1 MSQRTLK
8 ALALAAA
15 GALAFTIVGVPA
27 ANGAATE
34 VVDPV
39 DDSSE
44 ECSIPEGRAPHPSL
58 QLQPHSTA
66 LAPGQSI
73 AVEPVGYE
81 NPRENSSYL
90 TWESTNESVATVD
103 PNGVVTALTPGDAQV
118 SASYKWAHNV
128 TDTVRVQV
136 RSVSE
141 ETGIELP
148 ESTLT
153 VAGGRQLL
161 VNALLA
167 PSLQGSHVS
176 WALDSSSVGTLTTE
190 EDRPT
195 ATVHATRGPASATLT
210 ATVTTPAGEVK
221 VASTVIDVRPPST
234 DDYVISDGVLT
245 KYTGEAT
252 DIAIPD
258 GVTVIGEK
266 AFDKTYVEHVWV
278 PASVQELKYRAFAS
292 SELRT
297 ITFQDDDQHPSQLR
311 RIEGSVFEFTGVEA
325 LVLPRSV
332 EQLAPSAFDH
342 MGLLRSLHVGPKVEM
357 GSLSANVARFGC
369 LSHIEVDADN
379 PNYETVDGVLYT
391 KDHTHLVLFPTR
403 MDIGG
408 SYAVL
413 EGTQAIDDY
422 GLVETNFS
430 SITLPSTL
438 RSIGEWGMAG
448 NKFLTSIEL
457 PDGLTT
463 IGDFAF
469 EGCVNVNNIVIP
481 DSLQVANGFGDL
493 GMETLVFGT
502 QIKEMKT
509 YDMFVRQT
517 PRLVVRG
524 GVNGLFKHDG
534 KAGGKRGESAFFGE
548 GMRSIS
554 YLDVVPRFVI
564 LPSTLTTFD
573 LDSTGN
579 REFRGDTHVY
589 VAGAEGSQAWS
600 VARDSMV
607 AAGYDVSQLHSFVPA
622 SLALSG
628 SGVAE
633 AGANYTMKP
642 PSGAPATV
650 TATVAG
656 GVPSGRQVRVVQ
668 IGADGHES
676 VLQDWSDMPQD
687 DGADSASMGITVTP
701 SSEDIHLR
709 VDARDA
715 SYLVTS
721 TNLAMAAAPTP
732 APEPT
737 VDPTPAPDPTVDP
750 VPTPAPTPAPTPT
763 PDPTPAPEPTPAPTP
778 DPTPAPTPDP
788 TPAPDPTPEPTPE
801 PTPDPTP
808 APEPDP
814 APTPQGGAWI
824 SDSVG
829 WWYRYADGSYPAGQT
844 VQIGSS
850 IYRFGADGY
859 MRTGWVSESGAWFYH
874 DASGAQASGWVK
886 DGGSWYYLDP
896 ATGRMVTGWLLDGS
910 TWYYLRSSGAMATG
924 WVKDGSTWYYLMPSG
939 AMATGWLLDGS
950 TWYYLTPSG
959 AMATGWVKDGST
971 WYYLRSSG
979 AMATGWLMDGGSWYY
994 LSTDSGAMY
1003 TGGHWIGWTWYNF
1016 NESGQWNG

>member
-1 MSQRTLK
+1 MLQPPLESAVTAQRGGGCK
-8 ALALAAA
+8 IP
-15 GALAFTIVGVPA
+15 F
-27 ANGAATE
+27 
-34 VVDPV
+34 DPET
-39 DDSSE
+39 D
-44 ECSIPEGRAPHPSL
+44 PSL

-73 AVEPVGYE
+73 AVEPVNYK
-81 NPRENSSYL
+81 NLREDSDNL

-103 PNGVVTALTPGDAQV
+103 PNGVITALTPGDAQV

-153 VAGGRQLL
+153 VADGRQLL

-167 PSLQGSHVS
+167 PSLQGSQVS

-258 GVTVIGEK
+258 GVTVIGKK
-266 AFDKTYVEHVWV
+266 AFEGTYVEHVWV
-278 PASVQELKYRAFAS
+278 PASVQVLGSAAFRGS
-292 SELRT
+292 GLRT
-297 ITFQDDDQHPSQLR
+297 ITFQDDDQHPSQLK
-311 RIEGSVFEFTGVEA
+311 RIEGRVFSYTKVEA
-325 LVLPRSV
+325 LALPRSV
-332 EQLAPSAFDH
+332 EQLEQDALRD
-342 MGLLRSLHVGPKVEM
+342 MELLKSLHVGPKVEM
-357 GSLSANVARFGC
+357 GSLSNDRLAFRC

-379 PNYETVDGVLYT
+379 PNYETVNGVLYT

-403 MDIGG
+403 MDIGS

-413 EGTQAIDDY
+413 EGTQEIDDY
-422 GLVETNFS
+422 ALVDTNLS
-430 SITLPSTL
+430 SVTLPSTL
-438 RSIGEWGMAG
+438 RSIGKSGMWG
-448 NKFLTSIEL
+448 NNFLTSINL

-463 IGDFAF
+463 IGDYAF
-469 EGCVNVNNIVIP
+469 QGCAKLNNIVIP

-493 GMETLVFGT
+493 RAETLVFGT
-502 QIKEMKT
+502 QIKEMMT
-509 YDMFVRQT
+509 WDSFERQT
-517 PRLVVRG
+517 PHLVVRG
-524 GVNGLFKHDG
+524 GVNGLFEHDG
-534 KAGGKRGESAFFGE
+534 TAGGNRGESAFFGE
-548 GMRSIS
+548 GMTSIS
-554 YLDVVPRFVI
+554 YMGVVPRFVI
-564 LPSTLTTFD
+564 LPSTLTTFG
-573 LDSTGN
+573 LDRNGN

-589 VAGAEGSQAWS
+589 VAGVEGSQAWT

-607 AAGYDVSQLHSFVPA
+607 AAGYDVSQLHSFAPA
-622 SLALSG
+622 SLTLSG

-633 AGANYTMKP
+633 AGADYAMKP

-650 TATVAG
+650 TATVAS

-721 TNLAMAAAPTP
+721 TDLAIIGTP
-732 APEPT
+732 
-737 VDPTPAPDPTVDP
+737 V
-750 VPTPAPTPAPTPT
+750 PT
-763 PDPTPAPEPTPAPTP
+763 PDPTPTPAPTP

-788 TPAPDPTPEPTPE
+788 TPAPTPAPDPTPAPTPDPTPAPTPDPTPAPTPDPTPAPTPDPTPAPTPDPTPAPTPDPTPE

-808 APEPDP
+808 EPTPDP
-814 APTPQGGAWI
+814 APRGGAWL

-829 WWYRYADGSYPAGQT
+829 WWYRYADGSYPAGQA
-844 VQIGSS
+844 VRIGNST
-850 IYRFGADGY
+850 YRFGADGY
-859 MRTGWVSESGAWFYH
+859 MRTGWVSEDGAWFYH

-886 DGGSWYYLDP
+886 DGSSWYYLDP
-896 ATGRMVTGWLLDGS
+896 ATGRMATGWIKDGS
-910 TWYYLRSSGAMATG
+910 TWYYLTPSGAMATG

-939 AMATGWLLDGS
+939 AMATGWVKDGS

-1003 TGGHWIGWTWYNF
+1003 TGGHWIGWKWYYF

>member
-1 MSQRTLK
+1 M
-8 ALALAAA
+8 
-15 GALAFTIVGVPA
+15 
-27 ANGAATE
+27 
-34 VVDPV
+34 
-39 DDSSE
+39 
-44 ECSIPEGRAPHPSL
+44 
-58 QLQPHSTA
+58 
-66 LAPGQSI
+66 
-73 AVEPVGYE
+73 
-81 NPRENSSYL
+81 
-90 TWESTNESVATVD
+90 
-103 PNGVVTALTPGDAQV
+103 
-118 SASYKWAHNV
+118 
-128 TDTVRVQV
+128 
-136 RSVSE
+136 SE

-195 ATVHATRGPASATLT
+195 ATVHATRGPASAKLT

-221 VASTVIDVRPPST
+221 VASTVVDVRPSST

-245 KYTGEAT
+245 KYRGEAT

-258 GVTVIGEK
+258 GVTVIGSN

-278 PASVQELKYRAFAS
+278 PASVQELGSDAFRGS
-292 SELRT
+292 RLRT
-297 ITFQDDDQHPSQLR
+297 ITFQDDDQHPSQLK
-311 RIEGSVFEFTGVEA
+311 RIESSAFVFTGVEA

-332 EQLAPSAFDH
+332 EQLNPGAFHH
-342 MGLLRSLHVGPKVEM
+342 MGLLKSLHVGPKVEM
-357 GSLSANVARFGC
+357 GSLSASPVTFRC
-369 LSHIEVDADN
+369 LSHVEVDADN
-379 PNYETVDGVLYT
+379 PNYETVNGVLYT
-391 KDHTHLVLFPTR
+391 KDHTHLVLFPRR
-403 MDIGG
+403 MDIGS

-413 EGTQAIDDY
+413 EGTQAIDDFA
-422 GLVETNFS
+422 LSDTNLS

-438 RSIGEWGMAG
+438 LSIGEGGMMG
-448 NKFLTSIEL
+448 NEFLTSIDL

-463 IGDFAF
+463 IGGGAFAD
-469 EGCVNVNNIVIP
+469 CTKLNNIVIP
-481 DSLQVANGFGDL
+481 DSLQVANGFGEL
-493 GMETLVFGT
+493 GVETLVFGT
-502 QIKEMKT
+502 QIKEMTT
-509 YDMFVRQT
+509 YDWHTRQT
-517 PRLVVRG
+517 PHLVVRG
-524 GVNGLFKHDG
+524 GVDGTFVYNGYNG
-534 KAGGKRGESAFFGE
+534 TAAGERGESAFFGE

-554 YLDVVPRFVI
+554 YTGIPPRFII
-564 LPSTLTTFD
+564 LPSTLTTFALSD
-573 LDSTGN
+573 LN
-579 REFRGDTHVY
+579 NWEFRGDTHVY
-589 VAGAEGSQAWS
+589 VAGTEGSHAWS
-600 VARDSMV
+600 VAK
-607 AAGYDVSQLHSFVPA
+607 AAMAAGGYDVSQLHSFAPA
-622 SLALSG
+622 SLTLSG

-633 AGANYTMKP
+633 AGADYAMKP

-668 IGADGHES
+668 IGADGAES

-721 TNLAMAAAPTP
+721 TNLAIIGT
-732 APEPT
+732 
-737 VDPTPAPDPTVDP
+737 P
-750 VPTPAPTPAPTPT
+750 VPTPDPTPTPAPT
-763 PDPTPAPEPTPAPTP
+763 PDPTPAPEPTPAPDPTPAPTPDPTPAPTPAPDPTPAPTPAPDPTPAPTPDPTPTPAPTP

-788 TPAPDPTPEPTPE
+788 TPAPTPDPTPA

-808 APEPDP
+808 APTP
-814 APTPQGGAWI
+814 APAPRGGAWI

-829 WWYRYADGSYPAGQT
+829 WWYRYADGSYPAGQA
-844 VQIGSS
+844 VRIGNST
-850 IYRFGADGY
+850 YRFGADGY
-859 MRTGWVSESGAWFYH
+859 MRTGWVSEDGAWFYH
-874 DASGAQASGWVK
+874 DASGAQVSGWVK
-886 DGGSWYYLDP
+886 DGSSWYYLDP
-896 ATGRMVTGWLLDGS
+896 ATGRMVTGWLLDGL
-910 TWYYLRSSGAMATG
+910 TWYYLTPSGAMATG
-924 WVKDGSTWYYLMPSG
+924 WVK
-939 AMATGWLLDGS
+939 DGS

-959 AMATGWVKDGST
+959 AMATGWVKDGSTWYYLRSSGAMATGWLKDGST

-1003 TGGHWIGWTWYNF
+1003 TGGHWIGWKWYYF

>member
-1 MSQRTLK
+1 MSQRILK

-34 VVDPV
+34 DIDPV
-39 DDSSE
+39 GYRSA
-44 ECSIPEGRAPHPSL
+44 ECKISRDPAPYPFW

-73 AVEPVGYE
+73 VIEPVDFE
-81 NPRENSSYL
+81 NPHPDSAPVTWKSSD
-90 TWESTNESVATVD
+90 ESVATVD
-103 PNGVVTALTPGDAQV
+103 ANGVVTALTPGDAQV
-118 SASYKWAHNV
+118 SATYGDMEV
-128 TDTVRVQV
+128 ITDTVRIQV

-148 ESTLT
+148 ESALT

-221 VASTVIDVRPPST
+221 VASAVVDVRPPST

-258 GVTVIGEK
+258 GVTVIGEE
-266 AFDKTYVEHVWV
+266 AFERTYVEHVWV
-278 PASVQELKYRAFAS
+278 PASVQELKYSAFS
-292 SELRT
+292 GSRLRT
-297 ITFQDDDQHPSQLR
+297 ITFQDDDQHPSQLK
-311 RIEGSVFEFTGVEA
+311 RIEGIAFDYTRVEA

-332 EQLAPSAFDH
+332 EQLEEGAFSG
-342 MGLLRSLHVGPKVEM
+342 MGLLKSLHVGPKVEM
-357 GSLSANVARFGC
+357 GSLSADPLAFRC
-369 LSHIEVDADN
+369 LSHVEVDADN
-379 PNYETVDGVLYT
+379 PNYETVNGVLYT
-391 KDHTHLVLFPTR
+391 KDHTHLVLFPRR

-408 SYAVL
+408 SYAVV
-413 EGTQAIDDY
+413 EGTQVIDDY
-422 GLVETNFS
+422 ALLDTNLS

-438 RSIGEWGMAG
+438 LSIGKRGMAG
-448 NKFLTSIEL
+448 NAFLTSIDL

-463 IGDFAF
+463 IEDGAFA
-469 EGCVNVNNIVIP
+469 GCTKLNNIVIP

-493 GMETLVFGT
+493 EMETLVFGT

-509 YDMFVRQT
+509 YDSPVRQT
-517 PRLVVRG
+517 PHLVVRG
-524 GVNGLFKHDG
+524 GVNGSFMHTGTADD
-534 KAGGKRGESAFFGE
+534 KRGESAFFGE
-548 GMRSIS
+548 GMTSIS
-554 YLDVVPRFVI
+554 YRGIAPRFII
-564 LPSTLTTFD
+564 LPSTLTTFY
-573 LDSTGN
+573 LGGYN
-579 REFRGDTHVY
+579 NWEFPGDTHVY
-589 VAGAEGSQAWS
+589 VAGTEGSHAWS
-600 VARDSMV
+600 VAKAAMV
-607 AAGYDVSQLHSFVPA
+607 AGGYDVSQLHSYSSA
-622 SLALSG
+622 SLTLSG

-668 IGADGHES
+668 IGTDGAES
-676 VLQDWSDMPQD
+676 VLQDWTDMPD
-687 DGADSASMGITVTP
+687 SEADTASMDVTVTP
-701 SSEDIHLR
+701 AVTDVHLR
-709 VDARDA
+709 IDARDA
-715 SYLVTS
+715 SYLVAS
-721 TNLAMAAAPTP
+721 ANLTMSAAPTP

-737 VDPTPAPDPTVDP
+737 VDPTPAPEPTVDP
-750 VPTPAPTPAPTPT
+750 VPTPAPEPT
-763 PDPTPAPEPTPAPTP
+763 PDPTPAPEPTPLSG
-778 DPTPAPTPDP
+778 
-788 TPAPDPTPEPTPE
+788 
-801 PTPDPTP
+801 
-808 APEPDP
+808 
-814 APTPQGGAWI
+814 QWV
-824 SDSVG
+824 SDSIG
-829 WWYRYADGSYPAGQT
+829 WWYRYADGSYPAG
-844 VQIGSS
+844 VSVRIGDSV
-850 IYRFGADGY
+850 YRFDARGY
-859 MRTGWVSESGAWFYH
+859 MRTGWVSEDGAWFYH
-874 DASGAQASGWVK
+874 HASGAQASGWVK
-886 DGGSWYYLDP
+886 DGSSWYYLDP
-896 ATGRMVTGWLLDGS
+896 ATGRMATGWLLDGS
-910 TWYYLRSSGAMATG
+910 TWYYLTSSGAMVTG

-950 TWYYLTPSG
+950 TWYYLMPSG

-994 LSTDSGAMY
+994 LSTNSGAMY
-1003 TGGHWIGWTWYNF
+1003 TGGHWIGWTWYDF
-1016 NESGQWNG
+1016 ADSGRLMS

>member
-44 ECSIPEGRAPHPSL
+44 GCWIPHDPDTYPSL

-118 SASYKWAHNV
+118 SASYEGASDV

-148 ESTLT
+148 ESALT

-221 VASTVIDVRPPST
+221 VASTVVDVRPPST

-245 KYTGEAT
+245 EYRGEAT

-258 GVTVIGEK
+258 GVTVIGEE
-266 AFDKTYVEHVWV
+266 AFERTYVEHVWV

-311 RIEGSVFEFTGVEA
+311 RIEGGVFSYTRVEA

-332 EQLAPSAFDH
+332 EQFAQSAFYG

-357 GSLSANVARFGC
+357 GWLSANVDRLGC

-391 KDHTHLVLFPTR
+391 KDHTHLVLFPRR
-403 MDIGG
+403 MDNGG
-408 SYAVL
+408 SYAVV
-413 EGTQAIDDY
+413 EGTQVIDDY
-422 GLVETNFS
+422 ALSGTHFS

-438 RSIGEWGMAG
+438 RSIGKSGMAG
-448 NKFLTSIEL
+448 NKFLTSINL

-463 IGDFAF
+463 IGDHAFA
-469 EGCVNVNNIVIP
+469 GCTKLNNIVIP
-481 DSLQVANGFGDL
+481 ESLQVANGFGDL
-493 GMETLVFGT
+493 GVETLVFGT

-509 YDMFVRQT
+509 RDFYMRQT

-524 GVNGLFKHDG
+524 GVNGLFKHTGSAD
-534 KAGGKRGESAFFGE
+534 GKRGESAFFGE
-548 GMRSIS
+548 GMTSIS
-554 YLDVVPRFVI
+554 YSDVVPRFVI

-573 LDSTGN
+573 LDSNGN

-589 VAGAEGSQAWS
+589 VAGTEGSQAWT
-600 VARDSMV
+600 VAKDSMV
-607 AAGYDVSQLHSFVPA
+607 AAGYDVSQLHSFAPA

-633 AGANYTMKP
+633 AGADYAMKP

-650 TATVAG
+650 TATVAD

-676 VLQDWSDMPQD
+676 VLQDWTDMPD
-687 DGADSASMGITVTP
+687 SEADTASMDVTVTP
-701 SSEDIHLR
+701 AVTDVHLR
-709 VDARDA
+709 IDARDA
-715 SYLVTS
+715 SYLVAS
-721 TNLAMAAAPTP
+721 ANLTMSAAPTP

-737 VDPTPAPDPTVDP
+737 VDPVPTPAPEPT
-750 VPTPAPTPAPTPT
+750 PTPAPTPAP
-763 PDPTPAPEPTPAPTP
+763 DPTPAPTP

-788 TPAPDPTPEPTPE
+788 TPAPTPDPTPA

-808 APEPDP
+808 APTPEPDP
-814 APTPQGGAWI
+814 APTPQGGSWI

-829 WWYRYADGSYPAGQT
+829 WWYRYADGTYPVSQT

-859 MRTGWVSESGAWFYH
+859 MRTGWVSESGSWFYH

-910 TWYYLRSSGAMATG
+910 TWYYLTPSGAMATG

-950 TWYYLTPSG
+950 TWYYLMPSG

-1003 TGGHWIGWTWYNF
+1003 TGGHWIGWKWYYF

>member
-39 DDSSE
+39 GYRSA
-44 ECSIPEGRAPHPSL
+44 ECKIPFDPDTDPSL

-73 AVEPVGYE
+73 AVEPVNYK
-81 NPRENSSYL
+81 NTREDSDNL

-103 PNGVVTALTPGDAQV
+103 PNGVITALTPGDAQV

-210 ATVTTPAGEVK
+210 ATVTTPTGEVK
-221 VASTVIDVRPPST
+221 VASTVVDVRPSST

-258 GVTVIGEK
+258 GVTVIGSN
-266 AFDKTYVEHVWV
+266 AFENTYVEHVWV
-278 PASVQELKYRAFAS
+278 PASVQVLGSNAFS
-292 SELRT
+292 GSRLRT
-297 ITFQDDDQHPSQLR
+297 ITFQDDDQHPSQLT
-311 RIEGSVFEFTGVEA
+311 RIGGGAFLFTGVEA

-332 EQLAPSAFDH
+332 EQLEQDALSG
-342 MGLLRSLHVGPKVEM
+342 MGLLKSLHVGPKVEM
-357 GSLSANVARFGC
+357 GSLSVHPEVFRC
-369 LSHIEVDADN
+369 LSHVEVDADN

-391 KDHTHLVLFPTR
+391 KDHTHLVLFPRR

-408 SYAVL
+408 SYAVV
-413 EGTQAIDDY
+413 EGTQVIDDFALSY
-422 GLVETNFS
+422 THLS

-438 RSIGEWGMAG
+438 LSIGTGGMQG
-448 NKFLTSIEL
+448 NEFLTSIEL

-463 IGDFAF
+463 IGSGAFA
-469 EGCVNVNNIVIP
+469 GCTKLNNIAIP
-481 DSLQVANGFGDL
+481 DSLQVANGFDEL
-493 GMETLVFGT
+493 GVETLVFGT

-509 YDMFVRQT
+509 DDWRERQT

-524 GVNGLFKHDG
+524 GVNGSFEHAG
-534 KAGGKRGESAFFGE
+534 TAGGKRGESAFFGE
-548 GMRSIS
+548 GMTSIA
-554 YLDVVPRFVI
+554 YWTTPPRFII
-564 LPSTLTTFD
+564 LPSTLTTFV
-573 LDSTGN
+573 LNPYNNG
-579 REFRGDTHVY
+579 RFRGDTHVY
-589 VAGAEGSQAWS
+589 VAGTEGSHAWS
-600 VARDSMV
+600 VAK
-607 AAGYDVSQLHSFVPA
+607 AAMAAGGYDVSQLHSFVPA
-622 SLALSG
+622 SLTLSG

-633 AGANYTMKP
+633 AGADYAMKP

-650 TATVAG
+650 TATVAS

-676 VLQDWSDMPQD
+676 VLQDWTDMPD
-687 DGADSASMGITVTP
+687 SEADTASMDVTVTP
-701 SSEDIHLR
+701 AVTDVHLR
-709 VDARDA
+709 IDARDA
-715 SYLVTS
+715 SYLVAS
-721 TNLAMAAAPTP
+721 ANLTMAAAPTP

-737 VDPTPAPDPTVDP
+737 PAPD
-750 VPTPAPTPAPTPT
+750 
-763 PDPTPAPEPTPAPTP
+763 PTPAPTP

-788 TPAPDPTPEPTPE
+788 TPAPTPDPTPA

-808 APEPDP
+808 APTPDP
-814 APTPQGGAWI
+814 TPEPTPAPAPRGGAWI

-829 WWYRYADGSYPAGQT
+829 WWYRYADGSYPAGQA
-844 VQIGSS
+844 VRIGNST
-850 IYRFGADGY
+850 YRFGADGY
-859 MRTGWVSESGAWFYH
+859 MRTGWVSEDGSWFYH
-874 DASGAQASGWVK
+874 DASGAQVSGWVR
-886 DGGSWYYLDP
+886 DGSSWYYLDP

-924 WVKDGSTWYYLMPSG
+924 WVKDGSTWYYLMSSG
-939 AMATGWLLDGS
+939 AMATGWLKDGS
-950 TWYYLTPSG
+950 TWYYLRSSG
-959 AMATGWVKDGST
+959 AMATGWLKDGST

-1003 TGGHWIGWTWYNF
+1003 TGGHWIGWKWYNF

>member
-44 ECSIPEGRAPHPSL
+44 GCWIPHDPDFYPSL

-73 AVEPVGYE
+73 AVEPVGDE
-81 NPRENSSYL
+81 NPRENSDYL

-118 SASYKWAHNV
+118 SAIYEGASDV

-148 ESTLT
+148 ESALT
-153 VAGGRQLL
+153 VAGGRHLL

-167 PSLQGSHVS
+167 PSLQGSQVS
-176 WALDSSSVGTLTTE
+176 WALDSPSVGTLTTE

-221 VASTVIDVRPPST
+221 VASTVVEVRPPST

-245 KYTGEAT
+245 KYRGEAT

-258 GVTVIGEK
+258 GVTVIDSN

-297 ITFQDDDQHPSQLR
+297 ITFQDDDQHPSQLK
-311 RIEGSVFEFTGVEA
+311 RIEGGVFSYTRVEA

-332 EQLAPSAFDH
+332 EQFAQSAFYG

-357 GSLSANVARFGC
+357 GSLSANVDRLGC
-369 LSHIEVDADN
+369 LSHLEVDADN

-391 KDHTHLVLFPTR
+391 KDHTHLVLFPRR
-403 MDIGG
+403 MDNGG
-408 SYAVL
+408 SYAVV
-413 EGTQAIDDY
+413 EGTQVIDDY
-422 GLVETNFS
+422 ALWGTNFS

-438 RSIGEWGMAG
+438 RSIGKSGMAG
-448 NKFLTSIEL
+448 NKFLTSINL

-463 IGDFAF
+463 IGDNAF
-469 EGCVNVNNIVIP
+469 VGCTKLNNIVIP
-481 DSLQVANGFGDL
+481 DSLQVANGFDDL
-493 GMETLVFGT
+493 GVETLVFGT

-509 YDMFVRQT
+509 HDSLVRQT

-524 GVNGLFKHDG
+524 GVDGTFEHTGLGD
-534 KAGGKRGESAFFGE
+534 GKRGESAFFGE
-548 GMRSIS
+548 GMTSIS
-554 YLDVVPRFVI
+554 YLGVVPRFVI
-564 LPSTLTTFD
+564 LPSTLTTFG
-573 LDSTGN
+573 LDRTEN

-589 VAGAEGSQAWS
+589 VAGTEGSHAWS
-600 VARDSMV
+600 VAKAAML
-607 AAGYDVSQLHSFVPA
+607 AAGYDESQLHSFAPA
-622 SLALSG
+622 SLTLSG

-633 AGANYTMKP
+633 AGANYTMTP

-650 TATVAG
+650 TATVAS

-701 SSEDIHLR
+701 AVTDVHLR
-709 VDARDA
+709 IDARDA
-715 SYLVTS
+715 SYLVAS
-721 TNLAMAAAPTP
+721 ANLTIIGTP
-732 APEPT
+732 
-737 VDPTPAPDPTVDP
+737 V
-750 VPTPAPTPAPTPT
+750 PT

-788 TPAPDPTPEPTPE
+788 TPTPAPTPD

-808 APEPDP
+808 APEPSPEP
-814 APTPQGGAWI
+814 APEPSPDPTPVPQGGAWI

-829 WWYRYADGSYPAGQT
+829 WWYRYADGTYPVSQT
-844 VQIGSS
+844 VRIGDSM
-850 IYRFGADGY
+850 YRFDARGY

-886 DGGSWYYLDP
+886 DGSSWYYLDP
-896 ATGRMVTGWLLDGS
+896 ATGRMVTGWLKDGTS
-910 TWYYLRSSGAMATG
+910 WYYL
-924 WVKDGSTWYYLMPSG
+924 DP
-939 AMATGWLLDGS
+939 
-950 TWYYLTPSG
+950 
-959 AMATGWVKDGST
+959 
-971 WYYLRSSG
+971 SSG
-979 AMATGWLMDGGSWYY
+979 AMATGWLKDGASWYY
-994 LSTDSGAMY
+994 LDPSSGSMATGWVQVGSTWYYLNGAGDMATGWLKDGASWYYLDPSNGAMA
-1003 TGGHWIGWTWYNF
+1003 TGWLQISGTWYHF
-1016 NESGQWNG
+1016 STSGQLIG

>member
-34 VVDPV
+34 DIDPV
-39 DDSSE
+39 AYRSA
-44 ECSIPEGRAPHPSL
+44 ECKIPFDPETDPSL

-73 AVEPVGYE
+73 AVEPVNYK
-81 NPRENSSYL
+81 NLREDSDNL

-103 PNGVVTALTPGDAQV
+103 PNGVITALTPGDAQV
-118 SASYKWAHNV
+118 TASYKWDRDI

-221 VASTVIDVRPPST
+221 VASTVVDVRPPST

-258 GVTVIGEK
+258 GVTVIDSD

-278 PASVQELKYRAFAS
+278 PASVQVLRSWAFGN

-297 ITFQDDDQHPSQLR
+297 VTFQDDDQHPSQLK
-311 RIEGSVFEFTGVEA
+311 RIEWGAFGYTRVEA

-332 EQLAPSAFDH
+332 EQLEQGAFFS
-342 MGLLRSLHVGPKVEM
+342 MEFLKSLHVGPKVEM
-357 GSLSANVARFGC
+357 GSLSAVAYSC
-369 LSHIEVDADN
+369 LSHVEVDADN

-391 KDHTHLVLFPTR
+391 KDHKHLVFFPTR
-403 MDIGG
+403 MDIGS

-413 EGTQAIDDY
+413 EGTQEIDDY
-422 GLVETNFS
+422 ALVDTNLS

-438 RSIGEWGMAG
+438 RSIGERGMAG
-448 NKFLTSIEL
+448 NKFLTSINL

-463 IGDFAF
+463 IGDHAFA
-469 EGCVNVNNIVIP
+469 GCTKLNNIVIP
-481 DSLQVANGFGDL
+481 DSLQVANGFDDL

-509 YDMFVRQT
+509 YDFVRQT

-524 GVNGLFKHDG
+524 GVDG
-534 KAGGKRGESAFFGE
+534 TFEHTGSPYGKRGESAFFGE
-548 GMRSIS
+548 GMTSIS
-554 YLDVVPRFVI
+554 YRGIAPRFII

-579 REFRGDTHVY
+579 RELRGDTHVY
-589 VAGAEGSQAWS
+589 VAGTEGSQAWT

-607 AAGYDVSQLHSFVPA
+607 AAGYDVSQLHSFAPA

-633 AGANYTMKP
+633 AGANYTMTP

-650 TATVAG
+650 TATVAS

-676 VLQDWSDMPQD
+676 VLQDWTDMPD
-687 DGADSASMGITVTP
+687 SEADTASMDVTVTP
-701 SSEDIHLR
+701 AVTDVHLR
-709 VDARDA
+709 IDARDA
-715 SYLVTS
+715 SYLVAS
-721 TNLAMAAAPTP
+721 ANLTIIGTP
-732 APEPT
+732 
-737 VDPTPAPDPTVDP
+737 V
-750 VPTPAPTPAPTPT
+750 PT

-778 DPTPAPTPDP
+778 DPTP
-788 TPAPDPTPEPTPE
+788 TPA

-808 APEPDP
+808 APEPSPEP
-814 APTPQGGAWI
+814 APEPSPDPTPVPQGGAWI

-829 WWYRYADGSYPAGQT
+829 WWYRYADGTYPVSQT
-844 VQIGSS
+844 VRIGDSM
-850 IYRFGADGY
+850 YRFDARGY

-886 DGGSWYYLDP
+886 DGSSWYYLDP
-896 ATGRMVTGWLLDGS
+896 ATGRMVTGWLLDGL
-910 TWYYLRSSGAMATG
+910 TWYYLTPG
-924 WVKDGSTWYYLMPSG
+924 SG
-939 AMATGWLLDGS
+939 AMATGWLKDGAS
-950 TWYYLTPSG
+950 WYYLNG
-959 AMATGWVKDGST
+959 AGDMANGWLKDGAS
-971 WYYLRSSG
+971 WYYLDPSSG
-979 AMATGWLMDGGSWYY
+979 AMATGWLKDGASWYY
-994 LSTDSGAMY
+994 LDPSNGAMA
-1003 TGGHWIGWTWYNF
+1003 TGWLQISGTWYHF
-1016 NESGQWNG
+1016 STSGQLIG

>member
-39 DDSSE
+39 DGSSE
-44 ECSIPEGRAPHPSL
+44 ECKIPFDPDYYPSL

-73 AVEPVGYE
+73 AVEPVGDE

-118 SASYKWAHNV
+118 SAIYEGASDA

-153 VAGGRQLL
+153 VAGGRTLL

-167 PSLQGSHVS
+167 PSLQGSRVS

-195 ATVHATRGPASATLT
+195 AAVHATRGPASATLT

-221 VASTVIDVRPPST
+221 VASAVVDVRPSSA

-258 GVTVIGEK
+258 GVTVIGSN
-266 AFDKTYVEHVWV
+266 AFDNTYVEHVWV

-292 SELRT
+292 SRLRT
-297 ITFQDDDQHPSQLR
+297 ITFQDDEQHPSQLR
-311 RIEGSVFEFTGVEA
+311 RIEGRVFSYTGVEA
-325 LVLPRSV
+325 LALPRSV
-332 EQLAPSAFDH
+332 EQLAPRAFDD
-342 MGLLRSLHVGPKVEM
+342 MGLLKTLHVGPKVEM
-357 GSLSANVARFGC
+357 GWLSADYYRFRC
-369 LSHIEVDADN
+369 LSHVEVDADN

-391 KDHTHLVLFPTR
+391 KDHKHLVLFPRR

-413 EGTQAIDDY
+413 EGTQVIDDFALSY
-422 GLVETNFS
+422 TNLS

-438 RSIGEWGMAG
+438 LSIGKSGMRG
-448 NKFLTSIEL
+448 NEFLTSIDL

-463 IGDFAF
+463 IGDGAFA
-469 EGCVNVNNIVIP
+469 GCTKLNNIVIP
-481 DSLQVANGFGDL
+481 DSLQVANGFDEL
-493 GMETLVFGT
+493 GVETLVFGT

-509 YDMFVRQT
+509 YDSLVRQT
-517 PRLVVRG
+517 PHLVVRG
-524 GVNGLFKHDG
+524 GVDGTFVHNGTAD
-534 KAGGKRGESAFFGE
+534 GKRGESAFFGE
-548 GMRSIS
+548 GMTSIS
-554 YLDVVPRFVI
+554 YMGVVPRFVI
-564 LPSTLTTFD
+564 LPSTLTTFG
-573 LDSTGN
+573 LDRYEN
-579 REFRGDTHVY
+579 QEFRGDTHVY
-589 VAGAEGSQAWS
+589 VAGAEGSQAWM
-600 VARDSMV
+600 VAKDSMV
-607 AAGYDVSQLHSFVPA
+607 AAGYDVSQLHSYTSA
-622 SLALSG
+622 SLTLSG

-633 AGANYTMKP
+633 ADRGYALKAQVGA
-642 PSGAPATV
+642 SAIV
-650 TATVAG
+650 TATVAS

-709 VDARDA
+709 VEARDA

-721 TNLAMAAAPTP
+721 TNLAVIGTP
-732 APEPT
+732 
-737 VDPTPAPDPTVDP
+737 V
-750 VPTPAPTPAPTPT
+750 PT
-763 PDPTPAPEPTPAPTP
+763 PDPTPTPAPTP

-788 TPAPDPTPEPTPE
+788 TPAPTPDPTPA

-808 APEPDP
+808 AP
-814 APTPQGGAWI
+814 APQGGAWL

-886 DGGSWYYLDP
+886 DGSSWYYLDP
-896 ATGRMVTGWLLDGS
+896 ATGRMVTGWLLDGL
-910 TWYYLRSSGAMATG
+910 TWYYLTPG
-924 WVKDGSTWYYLMPSG
+924 SG
-939 AMATGWLLDGS
+939 AMATGWLKDGGS
-950 TWYYLTPSG
+950 WYYLNG
-959 AMATGWVKDGST
+959 AGDMATGWLKDGAS
-971 WYYLRSSG
+971 WYYLDPSNG
-979 AMATGWLMDGGSWYY
+979 AMATGWLKDGASWYY
-994 LSTDSGAMY
+994 LDPSNGAMA
-1003 TGGHWIGWTWYNF
+1003 TGWLQISGTWYHF
-1016 NESGQWNG
+1016 STSGQLIG

>member
-27 ANGAATE
+27 ANGAASE

-39 DDSSE
+39 GYRSA
-44 ECSIPEGRAPHPSL
+44 ECKISRDPAPYPFW

-73 AVEPVGYE
+73 AVEPVDFE
-81 NPRENSSYL
+81 NPHPDSAPVTWKSSD
-90 TWESTNESVATVD
+90 ESVATVD
-103 PNGVVTALTPGDAQV
+103 ANGVVTALTPGDAQV
-118 SASYKWAHNV
+118 SATYGDMEV
-128 TDTVRVQV
+128 ITDTVRIQV

-148 ESTLT
+148 ESALT

-167 PSLQGSHVS
+167 PSLQGSQVS
-176 WALDSSSVGTLTTE
+176 WALDSSSVGTLTTDS
-190 EDRPT
+190 DRPT

-221 VASTVIDVRPPST
+221 VASAVVDVRPPST

-258 GVTVIGEK
+258 GVTVIGEE
-266 AFDKTYVEHVWV
+266 AFERTYVEHVWV
-278 PASVQELKYRAFAS
+278 PASVQELKYSAFS
-292 SELRT
+292 GSRLRT
-297 ITFQDDDQHPSQLR
+297 ITFQDDDQHPSQLK
-311 RIEGSVFEFTGVEA
+311 RIEGIAFDYTRVEA

-332 EQLAPSAFDH
+332 EQLEEGAFSG
-342 MGLLRSLHVGPKVEM
+342 MGLLKSLHVGPKVEM
-357 GSLSANVARFGC
+357 GSLSADPLAFRC
-369 LSHIEVDADN
+369 LSHVEVDADN
-379 PNYETVDGVLYT
+379 PNYETVNGVLYT
-391 KDHTHLVLFPTR
+391 KDHTHLVLFPRR

-408 SYAVL
+408 SYAVV
-413 EGTQAIDDY
+413 EGTQVIDDY
-422 GLVETNFS
+422 ALLDTNLS

-438 RSIGEWGMAG
+438 LSIGKRGMAG
-448 NKFLTSIEL
+448 NAFLTSIDL

-463 IGDFAF
+463 IEDGAFA
-469 EGCVNVNNIVIP
+469 GCTKLNNIVIP

-493 GMETLVFGT
+493 EMETLVFGT

-509 YDMFVRQT
+509 YDSPVRQT
-517 PRLVVRG
+517 PHLVVRG
-524 GVNGLFKHDG
+524 GVNGSFMHTGTADD
-534 KAGGKRGESAFFGE
+534 KRGESAFFGE
-548 GMRSIS
+548 GMTSIS
-554 YLDVVPRFVI
+554 YRGIAPRFII
-564 LPSTLTTFD
+564 LPSTLTTFY
-573 LDSTGN
+573 LGGYN
-579 REFRGDTHVY
+579 NWEFPGDTHVY
-589 VAGAEGSQAWS
+589 VAGTEGSHAWS
-600 VARDSMV
+600 VAKAAMV
-607 AAGYDVSQLHSFVPA
+607 AGGYDVSQLHSYSSA
-622 SLALSG
+622 SLTLSG

-721 TNLAMAAAPTP
+721 TNLAVIGTP
-732 APEPT
+732 
-737 VDPTPAPDPTVDP
+737 V
-750 VPTPAPTPAPTPT
+750 PT
-763 PDPTPAPEPTPAPTP
+763 PDPTPTPAPTP

-788 TPAPDPTPEPTPE
+788 TPAP
-801 PTPDPTP
+801 TPDPTP
-808 APEPDP
+808 TP
-814 APTPQGGAWI
+814 APAPQGGAWV

-829 WWYRYADGSYPAGQT
+829 WWYRYADGSYPAGQA
-844 VQIGSS
+844 VQIGNST
-850 IYRFGADGY
+850 YRFGADGY
-859 MRTGWVSESGAWFYH
+859 MRTGWASEGGAWYYH
-874 DASGAQASGWVK
+874 DVSGAQASGWVK
-886 DGGSWYYLDP
+886 DGSSWYYLDP
-896 ATGRMVTGWLLDGS
+896 ATGRMVTGWLLDGL
-910 TWYYLRSSGAMATG
+910 TWYYLTPG
-924 WVKDGSTWYYLMPSG
+924 SG
-939 AMATGWLLDGS
+939 AMATGWLKDGAS
-950 TWYYLTPSG
+950 WYYLDP
-959 AMATGWVKDGST
+959 
-971 WYYLRSSG
+971 SSG
-979 AMATGWLMDGGSWYY
+979 AMATGWLKDGASWYY
-994 LSTDSGAMY
+994 LNGAGDMATGWLKDGASWYYLNGAGDMATGWLKDGDSWYYLDPSNGAMA
-1003 TGGHWIGWTWYNF
+1003 TGWLQISGTWYHF
-1016 NESGQWNG
+1016 STSGQLIG

>member
-8 ALALAAA
+8 ALALAVA

-27 ANGAATE
+27 ANGAASE

-39 DDSSE
+39 DAASE
-44 ECSIPEGRAPHPSL
+44 KCSIPFDPDFYPSL

-73 AVEPVGYE
+73 AVEPVG
-81 NPRENSSYL
+81 NKNFSYL
-90 TWESTNESVATVD
+90 TWTSTNESVATVD

-118 SASYKWAHNV
+118 SAIYEGARDV
-128 TDTVRVQV
+128 ADTVRVQV

-148 ESTLT
+148 ESALT
-153 VAGGRQLL
+153 VAGGRTLL

-221 VASTVIDVRPPST
+221 VASTVIEVRPPST
-234 DDYVISDGVLT
+234 DDFVISDGVLT

-258 GVTVIGEK
+258 GVTVIGSN
-266 AFDKTYVEHVWV
+266 AFENTYVEHVWV
-278 PASVQELKYRAFAS
+278 PASVQVLGSDAFVRS
-292 SELRT
+292 RLRT
-297 ITFQDDDQHPSQLR
+297 ITFQDDDQHPSQLK
-311 RIEGSVFEFTGVEA
+311 RIEGKVFSYTRVDA

-332 EQLAPSAFDH
+332 EQLEQDAFDG
-342 MGLLRSLHVGPKVEM
+342 MWLLKSLHVGPKVEM
-357 GSLSANVARFGC
+357 GSLSADLLVFSC
-369 LSHIEVDADN
+369 LSHVEVDADN
-379 PNYETVDGVLYT
+379 PNYESVDGVLYT
-391 KDHTHLVLFPTR
+391 KDHKHLVLFPIR

-413 EGTQAIDDY
+413 EGTQVIDDY
-422 GLVETNFS
+422 ALSVANLS

-438 RSIGEWGMAG
+438 RSIGKGGMLR
-448 NKFLTSIEL
+448 NEFLTSIDL
-457 PDGLTT
+457 PDGLTS
-463 IGDFAF
+463 IGAGAFA
-469 EGCVNVNNIVIP
+469 GCAKLNNIAIP

-493 GMETLVFGT
+493 RAETLVFGT

-509 YDMFVRQT
+509 SDWLDRQT

-524 GVNGLFKHDG
+524 GVNGLFEHSG
-534 KAGGKRGESAFFGE
+534 TAGGKRGESAFFGE
-548 GMRSIS
+548 GMTSIS
-554 YLDVVPRFVI
+554 YSHVMPRFVI
-564 LPSTLTTFD
+564 LPSTLTTFG
-573 LDSTGN
+573 LPRSEN
-579 REFRGDTHVY
+579 RDFRGDTHVY

-600 VARDSMV
+600 VAKDSMV
-607 AAGYDVSQLHSFVPA
+607 AAGYDVSQLHSFAPA
-622 SLALSG
+622 SLTLSG

-668 IGADGHES
+668 IGADGAES
-676 VLQDWSDMPQD
+676 VLQDWTDMPD
-687 DGADSASMGITVTP
+687 SEADTASMDVTVTP
-701 SSEDIHLR
+701 AVTDVHLR
-709 VDARDA
+709 IDARDA
-715 SYLVTS
+715 SYLVAS
-721 TNLAMAAAPTP
+721 ANLTMAAAPTP

-737 VDPTPAPDPTVDP
+737 VDPTPD
-750 VPTPAPTPAPTPT
+750 PAPSV
-763 PDPTPAPEPTPAPTP
+763 DPTPVPTPAPTP
-778 DPTPAPTPDP
+778 DPT
-788 TPAPDPTPEPTPE
+788 
-801 PTPDPTP
+801 
-808 APEPDP
+808 P

-829 WWYRYADGSYPAGQT
+829 WWYRYADGSYPAG
-844 VQIGSS
+844 VSVRIGDSV
-850 IYRFGADGY
+850 YRFDARGY
-859 MRTGWVSESGAWFYH
+859 MRTGWVSEDGAWFYH
-874 DASGAQASGWVK
+874 HASGAQASGWVQ
-886 DGGSWYYLDP
+886 DGGSWYYLMP
-896 ATGRMVTGWLLDGS
+896 G
-910 TWYYLRSSGAMATG
+910 SGAMAIGWVKDGESWYFMRPSGMMMTGWVNDGSAWYYLSPGSGAMVKGWVQVGSSWYYMNPDTGAMMVG
-924 WVKDGSTWYYLMPSG
+924 WVKDGSAWYYLKPG
-939 AMATGWLLDGS
+939 
-950 TWYYLTPSG
+950 
-959 AMATGWVKDGST
+959 
-971 WYYLRSSG
+971 SG

-1016 NESGQWNG
+1016 ADSGRLMS

>member
-44 ECSIPEGRAPHPSL
+44 GCWIPHDPDFYPSL

-118 SASYKWAHNV
+118 SAIYEGASDV

-148 ESTLT
+148 ESALT

-167 PSLQGSHVS
+167 PSLQGSQVS

-221 VASTVIDVRPPST
+221 VASAVVDVRPPST

-245 KYTGEAT
+245 KYRGEAT

-258 GVTVIGEK
+258 GVTVIGSN

-311 RIEGSVFEFTGVEA
+311 RIEGGVFSYTRVEA

-332 EQLAPSAFDH
+332 EQFAQSAFYG

-357 GSLSANVARFGC
+357 GWLSANVDRLGC

-391 KDHTHLVLFPTR
+391 KDHTHLVLFPRR
-403 MDIGG
+403 MDNGG

-413 EGTQAIDDY
+413 EGTQVIDDY
-422 GLVETNFS
+422 ALSGTNLS

-438 RSIGEWGMAG
+438 LSIGESGMAG
-448 NKFLTSIEL
+448 NKFLTSIDL

-463 IGDFAF
+463 IGDRAFA
-469 EGCVNVNNIVIP
+469 GCTKLNNIVIP

-493 GMETLVFGT
+493 GAETLVFGT
-502 QIKEMKT
+502 QIKEMTT
-509 YDMFVRQT
+509 YDYFGRQT
-517 PRLVVRG
+517 HRLVVRG
-524 GVNGLFKHDG
+524 GVNGLFKHN
-534 KAGGKRGESAFFGE
+534 ASAVEKRGESAFFGE
-548 GMRSIS
+548 GMTSIS
-554 YLDVVPRFVI
+554 YLGIAPRFII
-564 LPSTLTTFD
+564 LPSTLTTFG
-573 LDSTGN
+573 LDRDQN

-589 VAGAEGSQAWS
+589 VAGTEGSQAWT

-607 AAGYDVSQLHSFVPA
+607 AAGYDVSQLHSFAPA
-622 SLALSG
+622 SLTLSG

-633 AGANYTMKP
+633 AGADYAMKP

-701 SSEDIHLR
+701 AVTDVHLR
-709 VDARDA
+709 IDARDA
-715 SYLVTS
+715 SYLVAS
-721 TNLAMAAAPTP
+721 ANLTMAAAPTP

-737 VDPTPAPDPTVDP
+737 VDPTPAPE
-750 VPTPAPTPAPTPT
+750 PTPAPT

-778 DPTPAPTPDP
+778 DPTPAPEP
-788 TPAPDPTPEPTPE
+788 TPA

-808 APEPDP
+808 APEPTP
-814 APTPQGGAWI
+814 APSPDPTPAPAPQGGRWI
-824 SDSVG
+824 SDSTG
-829 WWYRYADGSYPAGQT
+829 WRYRYADGSYPAGQA
-844 VQIGSS
+844 VQIGNS
-850 IYRFGADGY
+850 IYRFDARGY
-859 MRTGWVSESGAWFYH
+859 MRTGWVNEDGSWFFH

-886 DGGSWYYLDP
+886 DGSSWYYLDA

-924 WVKDGSTWYYLMPSG
+924 WVKDGSSWYFMAPSG
-939 AMATGWLLDGS
+939 ALM
-950 TWYYLTPSG
+950 
-959 AMATGWVKDGST
+959 TGWVKDG
-971 WYYLRSSG
+971 G
-979 AMATGWLMDGGSWYY
+979 FWYY

-1003 TGGHWIGWTWYNF
+1003 TGGHWIGWKWYYF
-1016 NESGQWNG
+1016 NESGQLVG